1 MKTLTIFFILLSSAL
16 FAQDNITIFNAINK
30 ERSDRGLP
38 ELMYRSGNQLVM
50 DERVA
55 DLVFDFSLS
64 EDCDCDYESIAGEY
78 TINGLI
84 TKLTNTRRYE
94 WYHFDRDIR
103 FATVSV
109 NKNRGIYYVVI
120 RCYNE

>member
-1 MKTLTIFFILLSSAL
+1 MKTLTILLLFLTSAAV
-16 FAQDNITIFNAINK
+16 AQDNITIFDAINK
-30 ERSDRGLP
+30 ERSARGLP
-38 ELMYRSGNQLVM
+38 ELMYRSGNQLAM

-64 EDCDCDYESIAGEY
+64 EECDCDYESIAGEH
-78 TINGLI
+78 TIEGLI
-84 TKLTNTRRYE
+84 AKLINTRRYE
-94 WYHFDRDIR
+94 WYHFERDIR

-109 NKNRGIYYVVI
+109 NKNTGIYYVVI

>member
-1 MKTLTIFFILLSSAL
+1 MRTLTILLLLISTVSL
-16 FAQDNITIFNAINK
+16 AQDNITIFDAINK
-30 ERSDRGLP
+30 ERSARGLP
-38 ELMYRSGNQLVM
+38 ELMYRPGNQLSL
-50 DERVA
+50 DERAA
-55 DLVFDFSLS
+55 DLVLDFQLS
-64 EDCDCDYESIAGEY
+64 EDCDCNYESIAGEY

-84 TKLTNTRRYE
+84 AKLINTRRYD